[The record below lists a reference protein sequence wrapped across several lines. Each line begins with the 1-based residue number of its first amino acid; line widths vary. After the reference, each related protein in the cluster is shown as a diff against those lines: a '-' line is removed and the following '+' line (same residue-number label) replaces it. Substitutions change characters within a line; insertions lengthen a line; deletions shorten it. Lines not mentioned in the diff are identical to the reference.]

1 MKVSWDRAVKP
12 IEYSYFCVEEM
23 ITLSTGTLP
32 TGRGHLAPSVNVA
45 TRVKIT
51 SGRYPKHILIYS
63 AQSVKHLVYLI

>member
-32 TGRGHLAPSVNVA
+32 TGRGHLAPSVNAA

-51 SGRYPKHILIYS
+51 SAS
-63 AQSVKHLVYLI
+63 W